1 MTISIGSRLPDVR
14 LLRMHGDEIEEARLP
29 DILKGRKVVLFAV
42 PGAFTG
48 TCTNAHV
55 PSYIRSMDA
64 LREKGVQDVICLAVN
79 DPFVVHAWGEATG
92 GREAGIVFLADPA
105 GDFAKAVGKVFDHE
119 PAGLYNR
126 SSRYSA
132 LVEDGVVTRLFEET
146 SPGVCE
152 ISAGG
157 EMLRSL

>member
-1 MTISIGSRLPDVR
+1 MTISMGSRLPNVR
-14 LLRMHGDEIEEARLP
+14 LLRMNGDEIEDVKLADMLE
-29 DILKGRKVVLFAV
+29 GRKVVLFAV

-55 PSYIRSMDA
+55 PSYIRNIDT
-64 LREKGVQDVICLAVN
+64 LRKRGVQDVICLSVN

-105 GDFAKAVGKVFDHE
+105 GEFAKAAGKVFDHE

-132 LVEDGVVTRLFEET
+132 LVEDGVVTRLFEED

-152 ISAGG
+152 ISAGE
-157 EMLRSL
+157 EMLKSL